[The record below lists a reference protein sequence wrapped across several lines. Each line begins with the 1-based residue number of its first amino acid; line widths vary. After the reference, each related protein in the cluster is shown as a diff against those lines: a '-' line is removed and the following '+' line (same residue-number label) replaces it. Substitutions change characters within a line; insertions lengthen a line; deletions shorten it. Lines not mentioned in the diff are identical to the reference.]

1 MHSIKKLSLRDDLS
15 VWEPLLAPL
24 LRPCLQ
30 KIKHGCLFE
39 EGDWYAWVIAE
50 KRSWFHRG
58 DRPEAI
64 LLSRVIGWLT
74 DSDESCL
81 MLNVVSIGVT
91 RAKGFDAVSIGSLLL
106 DHAITEAVEAGLH
119 GVTLTT
125 PSEGKYHKF
134 IDELL
139 AAHQGWRLRQGK
151 IVAHLSRCQQ
161 TYQLL
166 QRLEHVA
173 ERSCRS
179 EGWTIDSYPT
189 DLAAMKSRIDRS
201 RANGWGIPWDP
212 SDQGCDW
219 SPAWEFSRVVR
230 SGDEIVG
237 WLICHYVQPDLLRYG
252 KLWMDPGWE
261 TSGAPL
267 ALLAQLIRQA
277 HFPHHN
283 NSNEFGFGAS
293 HPGIHRGCFISHSNN
308 TKLNRLMVNKFKPVA
323 DSWVQI
329 DQRYF
334 YFKSQAKL

>member
-1 MHSIKKLSLRDDLS
+1 MYSIKKLSISDDLL

-24 LRPCLQ
+24 LRPCLK
-30 KIKHGCLFE
+30 KIKSGSLFE
-39 EGDWYAWVIAE
+39 EGDWYAWGIAE
-50 KRSWFHRG
+50 KRSWFRRG
-58 DRPEAI
+58 DLPVAI
-64 LLSRVIGWLT
+64 LLSRVIPWFT

-81 MLNVVSIGVT
+81 MLNVVSVGLT
-91 RAKGFDAVSIGSLLL
+91 RAKGFDPVSSGSLLL
-106 DHAITEAVEAGLH
+106 DHAKAEAMDAGLD
-119 GVTLTT
+119 GITLTT

-139 AAHQGWRLRQGK
+139 AVYHGWRVRQGK
-151 IVAHLSRCQQ
+151 IVAHLSRCQK

-179 EGWTIDSYPT
+179 ETWMIDSYPT
-189 DLAAMKSRIDRS
+189 DLEAMKSRIDRS

-261 TSGAPL
+261 ASGAPL
-267 ALLAQLIRQA
+267 ALLAQLIRKA
-277 HFPHHN
+277 HFPQHN
-283 NSNEFGFGAS
+283 DPSQSGFVAS
-293 HPGIHRGCFISHSNN
+293 DPGIHRGCFISHSAN
-308 TKLNRLMVNKFKPVA
+308 TKLNRLMVKKFKPVA

-329 DQRYF
+329 DQRYA
-334 YFKSQAKL
+334 YFQ

>member
-15 VWEPLLAPL
+15 IWEPLLAPL

-39 EGDWYAWVIAE
+39 EGDWYAWGIAE
-50 KRSWFHRG
+50 KRSWFLRG

-64 LLSRVIGWLT
+64 LLSRVIPWLT
-74 DSDESCL
+74 DSDEPCL

-91 RAKGFDAVSIGSLLL
+91 RARGFDAVSIGSLLL

-179 EGWTIDSYPT
+179 EAWMIDSYPT
-189 DLAAMKSRIDRS
+189 DLEAMKSRIDRS

-212 SDQGCDW
+212 TDHGCDW
-219 SPAWEFSRVVR
+219 SPAWDFSRVVR

-261 TSGAPL
+261 ASGAPL
-267 ALLAQLIRQA
+267 ALLAQLIRLA
-277 HFPHHN
+277 HFPRHN
-283 NSNEFGFGAS
+283 DPNQSGFDAS
-293 HPGIHRGCFISHSNN
+293 DPGIHRGCFISHPNN
-308 TKLNRLMVNKFKPVA
+308 TKLNRLMVNKFKPIA

-329 DQRYF
+329 DQRYA
-334 YFKSQAKL
+334 YF

>member
-24 LRPCLQ
+24 LRSCLR
-30 KIKHGCLFE
+30 KIKSGCLFG
-39 EGDWYAWVIAE
+39 EGDWYAWGIAE

-64 LLSRVIGWLT
+64 LLSRVIPWLT
-74 DSDESCL
+74 DSDEPCL

-106 DHAITEAVEAGLH
+106 DHAITEAVDAGLH
-119 GVTLTT
+119 GITLTT

-179 EGWTIDSYPT
+179 EAWMIDSYPT
-189 DLAAMKSRIDRS
+189 DLEAMKSRIDRS

-212 SDQGCDW
+212 SDHGCDW
-219 SPAWEFSRVVR
+219 SPAWDFSRVVR

-261 TSGAPL
+261 ASGAPL
-267 ALLAQLIRQA
+267 ALLAQLIRLA
-277 HFPHHN
+277 HFPRHN
-283 NSNEFGFGAS
+283 DPNQSGYVAS
-293 HPGIHRGCFISHSNN
+293 DPGIHRGCFISHPNN

-329 DQRYF
+329 DQRYA
-334 YFKSQAKL
+334 YF